1 MKDSKRAVEPVA
13 PPFVTDVHQNRDRRD
28 VIIVIII
35 IGRNLR
41 HKNAGKYDDD
51 DDDDGDDDDDDDD
64 NDNYDDKDEHITMIT
79 SVTGQIIDLRK
90 GEI

>member
-28 VIIVIII
+28 VIII

-41 HKNAGKYDDD
+41 HKNAGKND
-51 DDDDGDDDDDDDD
+51 DDDDDDDD

-79 SVTGQIIDLRK
+79 SVTGQIVDLRK